1 MKMYDIAN
9 RLAEHLAK
17 ETGLEGSMVDRVR
30 FGLELI
36 FGEII
41 KLAIL
46 LSVATL
52 LGFLPETLA
61 AMAGFSLFRLV
72 SGGPHCEDYWRCL
85 VFSLSVFLGSAALG
99 VYAAPYI
106 TVQMVSIFALA
117 LTVILGVMVIK
128 WAPGEVAVRKIRPE
142 ERGLF
147 RRLSL
152 LFLALWTLVL
162 VFFLAPQSI
171 SSAVAGL
178 AGTIVQTFSFTPM
191 GYRFMENFDIVFSKI
206 IGERRCPNHAE
217 NV

>member
-17 ETGLEGSMVDRVR
+17 ETGLDKSMVDRVR

-46 LSVATL
+46 FSIVTL
-52 LGFLPETLA
+52 LGYLPETLA

-99 VYAAPYI
+99 VYAASYI
-106 TVQMVSIFALA
+106 TVQMVSIFAVA
-117 LTVILGVMVIK
+117 LTVVMAAMIIK
-128 WAPGEVAVRKIRPE
+128 WAPGEVAVRKIKPE

-152 LFLALWTLVL
+152 VFLVLWTLVL
-162 VFFLAPQSI
+162 VFFIAPHSI

-178 AGTIVQTFSFTPM
+178 AGTVVQTFSFTPM
-191 GYRFMENFDIVFSKI
+191 GYRFIESFDIGLSKI
-206 IGERRCPNHAE
+206 IGERRCQSHAE
-217 NV
+217 NA